1 MNDGSARLLCR
12 NIGQADNTSPGSS
25 KVLFTVLTII
35 TSDFISSLKYFKC

>member
-35 TSDFISSLKYFKC
+35 TSNSVNSLKYFKC